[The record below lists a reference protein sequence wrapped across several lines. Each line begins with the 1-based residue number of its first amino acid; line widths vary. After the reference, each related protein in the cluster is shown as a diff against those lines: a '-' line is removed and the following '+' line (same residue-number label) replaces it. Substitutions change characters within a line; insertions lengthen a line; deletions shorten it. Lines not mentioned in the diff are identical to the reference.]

1 MSVLVILSDTEKIN
15 MATADSEPTAN
26 PNESDV
32 PSEQQAPIET
42 LKAPF
47 PRDSQTP

>member
-1 MSVLVILSDTEKIN
+1 

-32 PSEQQAPIET
+32 PSEQQVMSPT
-42 LKAPF
+42 MDFKG
-47 PRDSQTP
+47 